1 MPRAPAE
8 YRPLG
13 EILVDIGAVR
23 EEELQKALASQERPI
38 GEILVDAGATRAE
51 DVAKALDIQKTAGAS
66 ERRGAEELQRK
77 EIRVDTAKLDK
88 LFELVGELITAE
100 AMVLNS
106 PDIAGL
112 KLDNFAKSYLN
123 LNKISREIQETTMMI
138 RMIPLEALFHKM
150 TRLVHDLS
158 RKFGRPVN
166 FLVTGQ
172 ETEMDKNVIE
182 QISDPLV
189 HILRNA
195 VDHGV
200 EAPAVRARCGKPAA
214 AEIRLDARYEGSEI
228 WINVKDDGAGLD
240 RERILAK
247 AAEKGLIEGDP
258 AAMSD
263 EDVWKLIFEPGFST
277 AEIVSETSGRG
288 VGMDVVRKNIERIR
302 GRVEIR
308 TEPGAGTEF
317 ILKIPLTMAIIDGIT
332 LRAGGNFYS
341 VPLGDILE
349 FFKVAPAQLTETA
362 GGEQTV
368 NVRGSLLPLIALGEI
383 FRVPGATRDPLQ
395 GIVIVIHNAGQ
406 RACLLID
413 EVVGNQQIVIKSLSE
428 YLGKIEGIS
437 GCSILGDGTV
447 SFIIDTG
454 RLMALR
460 LE

>member
-1 MPRAPAE
+1 
-8 YRPLG
+8 
-13 EILVDIGAVR
+13 
-23 EEELQKALASQERPI
+23 
-38 GEILVDAGATRAE
+38 
-51 DVAKALDIQKTAGAS
+51 
-66 ERRGAEELQRK
+66 
-77 EIRVDTAKLDK
+77 
-88 LFELVGELITAE
+88 
-100 AMVLNS
+100 
-106 PDIAGL
+106 
-112 KLDNFAKSYLN
+112 
-123 LNKISREIQETTMMI
+123 
-138 RMIPLEALFHKM
+138 
-150 TRLVHDLS
+150 
-158 RKFGRPVN
+158 
-166 FLVTGQ
+166 
-172 ETEMDKNVIE
+172 
-182 QISDPLV
+182 
-189 HILRNA
+189 
-195 VDHGV
+195 
-200 EAPAVRARCGKPAA
+200 
-214 AEIRLDARYEGSEI
+214 
-228 WINVKDDGAGLD
+228 
-240 RERILAK
+240 
-247 AAEKGLIEGDP
+247 
-258 AAMSD
+258 
-263 EDVWKLIFEPGFST
+263 
-277 AEIVSETSGRG
+277 
-288 VGMDVVRKNIERIR
+288 VVRKNIERIR